1 MFPAGIFISN
11 VDGGAIFIYFLCI
24 FIFLDT
30 LRCLSVKTTGSVR
43 KTLLDSLLME
53 AAMMCELTA
62 SRFLSCHGPSASI
75 FTVAFSVDRKEPKF
89 LYITNTTLTCP
100 AKRRETNEKM
110 NRNNKKKTDGE
121 EEIL

>member
-1 MFPAGIFISN
+1 M
-11 VDGGAIFIYFLCI
+11 
-24 FIFLDT
+24 
-30 LRCLSVKTTGSVR
+30 KTTGSVR

-110 NRNNKKKTDGE
+110 NRNKKKKKQMGRKKFYKGKRRQKKKADAM
-121 EEIL
+121 